1 MWVSKMKHLIKK
13 MFNLRESVTLLS
25 TNENLQLSIILALA
39 ITFPII
45 LPHQQLILG
54 SFINALLY
62 FSAIRIKGLK
72 AYLPAFLPSLVV
84 AALSIL
90 FSKPSIIDMIPVIWV
105 GNCTLIHITKKF
117 GKNWKAMGLA
127 SLLKPIVMGLGT
139 WMLIWAKM
147 VPAKMLVP
155 FFGLQFVTAIC
166 GALLVSI
173 AFFLYNTFIAS
184 RFFS

>member
-1 MWVSKMKHLIKK
+1 
-13 MFNLRESVTLLS
+13 MFDFRESFTLLS

-39 ITFPII
+39 ITFPIL

-62 FSAIRIKGLK
+62 VAAIRIKGIK

-90 FSKPSIIDMIPVIWV
+90 FAKSSIIAMLPIIWC
-105 GNCTLIHITKKF
+105 GNCVLVYITKKF
-117 GKNWKAMGLA
+117 GKDWEAIGLA
-127 SLLKPIVMGLGT
+127 SLLKPIVMGFGT
-139 WMLIWAKM
+139 WMLITTRI

-166 GALLVSI
+166 GALLVSLTL
-173 AFFLYNTFIAS
+173 FLYNTLIKS
-184 RFFS
+184 